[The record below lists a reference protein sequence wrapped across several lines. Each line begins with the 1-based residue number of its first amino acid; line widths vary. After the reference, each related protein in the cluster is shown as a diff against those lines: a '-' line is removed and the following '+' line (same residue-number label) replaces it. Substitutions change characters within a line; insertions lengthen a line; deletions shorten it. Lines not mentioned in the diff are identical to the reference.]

1 MKWLENY
8 ATANPVAYSILLISL
23 VAVVGLGFASIKIR
37 GIGIG
42 VTGVLFAGLIFG
54 HFGFHLEHHTL
65 EFLREFGLILFV
77 FTIGL
82 QIGPGFFA
90 SLRDQGLV
98 LNGLA
103 AAIVIGGGVLTM
115 ILANIFGIAFG
126 AAAGL
131 FSGATTNTPSLGA
144 AQQTL
149 LGMNVDEAL
158 SGVPAFAYAV
168 AYPLGI
174 IGIIVSMILVRVFFR
189 VDVKEELGK
198 FEKSQ
203 GTGSQPIERL
213 NLRVENPNLD
223 GLRIDAIPGLHE
235 TGVTVSRL
243 KGREESDVRV
253 ATSASVIHTGDTLL
267 AVGTAPHLE
276 AFQRIVGARSD
287 EDLMKAP
294 GQVTYKRVIVTN
306 KPVLGRTVRQ
316 LGFEAKY
323 GVSVTRLRRG
333 GVEMVATA
341 DVRLQFGDVLIIVGD
356 ERALEQVA
364 AELGNSPKHLAETNF
379 IPMFFGIVLGII
391 AGSLPI
397 AMPGLPVPVRLGLAG
412 GPLILAILLARVG
425 NIGRL
430 VWYMPGNVNYALRE
444 LGIILFLACIGLKS
458 GAQFLNTL
466 LSPSGLLWLVC
477 GAVITVV
484 PILTVAVFGRAV
496 LKLNYMTILGLQ
508 AGSMTDPPALAFANT
523 ISGSDA
529 PAISYAS
536 VYPLTMLLRI
546 IVAQMLVILLAG

>member
-8 ATANPVAYSILLISL
+8 ATANPVAYSILLVSL

-37 GIGIG
+37 GVGLG

-54 HFGFHLEHHTL
+54 HFGFHLEHHTM

-98 LNGLA
+98 LNSLA
-103 AAIVIGGGVLTM
+103 AAIVIGGGVLTA
-115 ILANIFGIAFG
+115 IFAKIFGIAFG

-149 LGMNVDEAL
+149 IGMNVDEAL
-158 SGVPAFAYAV
+158 SGDPALSYAV
-168 AYPLGI
+168 TYPLGI
-174 IGIIVSMILVRVFFR
+174 VGIIVSMILVRVLFR
-189 VDVKEELGK
+189 VDVKEEVAQ

-203 GTGSQPIERL
+203 RSGAQPIERL
-213 NLRVENPNLD
+213 NLRVDNANLD

-243 KGREESDVRV
+243 KRRGESEVRV
-253 ATSASVIHTGDTLL
+253 ATGASVIHTGDTLL
-267 AVGTAPHLE
+267 TVGTAPHLE
-276 AFQRIVGARSD
+276 SFQRIVGTRSD
-287 EDLMKAP
+287 EDLMKTP
-294 GQVTYKRVIVTN
+294 GQVTFKRVIVTN
-306 KPVLGRTVRQ
+306 KPVLGKTVRQ
-316 LGFEAKY
+316 LGLEAKH
-323 GVSVTRLRRG
+323 GVSVTRLQRG
-333 GVEMVATA
+333 GVEMMATA

-356 ERALEQVA
+356 TRALEHVA
-364 AELGNSPKHLAETNF
+364 AELGNSPKQLGETNF
-379 IPMFFGIVLGII
+379 IPVFFGIVLGII

-397 AMPGLPVPVRLGLAG
+397 ALPGLPVPVRLGLAG
-412 GPLILAILLARVG
+412 GPLVLAILLARVG
-425 NIGRL
+425 NIGGL
-430 VWYMPGNVNYALRE
+430 VWYMPGNVNYAFRE
-444 LGIILFLACIGLKS
+444 LGIILFLACVGLKS
-458 GAQFLNTL
+458 GSQFVNTL

-477 GAVITVV
+477 GAAITIV
-484 PILTVAVFGRAV
+484 PILAVGIFGRAV

-523 ISGSDA
+523 IAGSHA
-529 PAISYAS
+529 PAISYAF

-546 IVAQMLVILLAG
+546 TTAQVLVILLAG